1 MSSNYLTLLPL
12 PAGRRSHSDSPSEI
26 NPDEGGCVAV
36 SEVGGLVL
44 LLLIFFCTCGPAP
57 LIAQQNSP
65 IEGRGAAQ
73 IYTGNE
79 APVCFDTQRYQNRAV
94 ESYPILQFLGARC
107 AEVTKLTAT
116 KGLFRYKDAHQHNPE
131 YQRLPLDVYFQPK
144 GEPLEELYHIN
155 TGSAMLHI
163 TLPMRYEGT
172 YYVVIRDQ
180 VKPSVLIVNS
190 VTLEAEFRRC
200 CALTESIIPKYLH
213 RKQ

>member
-1 MSSNYLTLLPL
+1 MSSCF
-12 PAGRRSHSDSPSEI
+12 SFWSQSDSPSPI
-26 NPDEGGCVAV
+26 THGNAAGPHSC
-36 SEVGGLVL
+36 SLLPL
-44 LLLIFFCTCGPAP
+44 LLLLLLCTCGPAP
-57 LIAQQNSP
+57 LVAQQNSP
-65 IEGRGAAQ
+65 SGGRGAAQ
-73 IYTGNE
+73 VYTGNE
-79 APVCFDTQRYQNRAV
+79 APICFDTNRYQNRAV

-116 KGLFRYKDAHQHNPE
+116 RGLFRYKDAHPHYPE

-200 CALTESIIPKYLH
+200 CALTESIIPKY
-213 RKQ
+213 KN

>member
-1 MSSNYLTLLPL
+1 MSSFFP
-12 PAGRRSHSDSPSEI
+12 PWSQSDSPSLI
-26 NPDEGGCVAV
+26 SHGTAV
-36 SEVGGLVL
+36 RLPTL
-44 LLLIFFCTCGPAP
+44 LLLFLFCTCGPAT

-65 IEGRGAAQ
+65 SGGRGAARV
-73 IYTGNE
+73 YTGAE
-79 APVCFDTQRYQNRAV
+79 APLCFDTQRYQNRAV

-116 KGLFRYKDAHQHNPE
+116 RGLFRYKDAHPHYPE
-131 YQRLPLDVYFQPK
+131 YQRPLDVYFQPK

-180 VKPSVLIVNS
+180 VKPFVNS

-213 RKQ
+213 R

>member
-1 MSSNYLTLLPL
+1 MSSLFP
-12 PAGRRSHSDSPSEI
+12 SWSQSDSPSLI
-26 NPDEGGCVAV
+26 SHGNAV
-36 SEVGGLVL
+36 GLPTL
-44 LLLIFFCTCGPAP
+44 LFLFLLCTCGPAP
-57 LIAQQNSP
+57 LIAQQQ
-65 IEGRGAAQ
+65 AQ
-73 IYTGNE
+73 VYTGNE
-79 APVCFDTQRYQNRAV
+79 ASLCFDTQRYQNRAV

-116 KGLFRYKDAHQHNPE
+116 KGLFRYKDAHQYYPE

-200 CALTESIIPKYLH
+200 CALTESIIPDYKN
-213 RKQ
+213 

>member
-1 MSSNYLTLLPL
+1 MSSIFP
-12 PAGRRSHSDSPSEI
+12 SWSQSDSPSLI
-26 NPDEGGCVAV
+26 SHGTAV
-36 SEVGGLVL
+36 GLPPL
-44 LLLIFFCTCGPAP
+44 LLLLLLCTCGPAP
-57 LIAQQNSP
+57 LIAQRQA
-65 IEGRGAAQ
+65 RV
-73 IYTGNE
+73 YTGNE

-116 KGLFRYKDAHQHNPE
+116 RGLFRYKDAHQHYPE
-131 YQRLPLDVYFQPK
+131 YQRLPLDIYFQPK

-180 VKPSVLIVNS
+180 TKPSVLIVNS

-200 CALTESIIPKYLH
+200 CALTESIIPDYKGRH
-213 RKQ
+213 